1 MILVIG
7 CPKNVARK
15 VWVDSF
21 IDSLNVGLAEKVKAY
36 PSKST
41 FKFGGG
47 RILRHYTTLKFRF
60 F

>member
-1 MILVIG
+1 MILVTG
-7 CPKNVARK
+7 CPKNVAGK

-47 RILRHYTTLKFRF
+47 RIYVIILH
-60 F
+60 